1 MKEFTYTITDPNGIH
16 ARPAGLLVKQLK
28 AFKSTVTIFKGDK
41 NVDMKKLLALM
52 GLGVKQGDA
61 VTIKVEGEDEEACAA
76 ALEKFLKATFCF

>member
-28 AFKSTVTIFKGDK
+28 AFKSTVTIFKCDK

-76 ALEKFLKATFCF
+76 ALEKFLKETF

>member
-28 AFKSTVTIFKGDK
+28 AFKSTVTIFKDDK

-76 ALEKFLKATFCF
+76 ALEKFLKETF

>member
-76 ALEKFLKATFCF
+76 ALETFLKETF

>member
-76 ALEKFLKATFCF
+76 ALEKFMKETF

>member
-16 ARPAGLLVKQLK
+16 ARPTGLLVKQLK

-76 ALEKFLKATFCF
+76 ALEKFLKETF

>member
-28 AFKSTVTIFKGDK
+28 AFKSTRAMFKGDK

-76 ALEKFLKATFCF
+76 ALEKFLKETF

>member
-28 AFKSTVTIFKGDK
+28 AYKSTVTIFKGDK

-52 GLGVKQGDA
+52 GTRRQAGRSCDRPG
-61 VTIKVEGEDEEACAA
+61 
-76 ALEKFLKATFCF
+76 

>member
-1 MKEFTYTITDPNGIH
+1 MREFNYTITDPNGIH

-28 AFKSTVTIFKGDK
+28 TFASSVTIFKGDK

-52 GLGVKQGDA
+52 GLGVKQGDT

-76 ALEKFLKATFCF
+76 ALEKFLKETF